1 MGRVYLHLA
10 LTLSGR
16 LLTLFQ
22 HCDCVSSL
30 QDGFEERE
38 IMIDGPLFNL
48 LITGARVAIIQ
59 VPLSLI
65 RSAVTASP
73 GAGAALLP
81 LPSISATGV
90 SSVKQRSGVCPS
102 LFFVFLTLMR
112 L

>member
-48 LITGARVAIIQ
+48 LITGDGVAIIQ
-59 VPLSLI
+59 VPLVPWRRRPEGEERGRLCFPSPLYPPL
-65 RSAVTASP
+65 ASV
-73 GAGAALLP
+73 A
-81 LPSISATGV
+81 
-90 SSVKQRSGVCPS
+90 
-102 LFFVFLTLMR
+102 
-112 L
+112 

>member
-1 MGRVYLHLA
+1 M
-10 LTLSGR
+10 T
-16 LLTLFQ
+16 
-22 HCDCVSSL
+22 
-30 QDGFEERE
+30 
-38 IMIDGPLFNL
+38 DGPLFNL
-48 LITGARVAIIQ
+48 LITGDGVAIIQ

-73 GAGAALLP
+73 KGGGAGA

>member
-10 LTLSGR
+10 STLSGR

-38 IMIDGPLFNL
+38 REIMIDGPLFNL
-48 LITGARVAIIQ
+48 LITGDGVAIIQ

-73 GAGAALLP
+73 KGG
-81 LPSISATGV
+81 
-90 SSVKQRSGVCPS
+90 RSGGAP
-102 LFFVFLTLMR
+102 LYIR
-112 L
+112 HWRQ